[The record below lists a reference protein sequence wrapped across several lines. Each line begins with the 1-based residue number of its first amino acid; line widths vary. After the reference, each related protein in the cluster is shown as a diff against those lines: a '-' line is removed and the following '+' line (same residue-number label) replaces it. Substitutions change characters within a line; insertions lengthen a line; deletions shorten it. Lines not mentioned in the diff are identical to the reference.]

1 MRRDIEKLGGE
12 LRKLAISLVGRL
24 ATPMDD
30 EQKRDYGTFMG
41 GWRILSELKR
51 PHTDAPTAEER
62 DIEIEKLRKI
72 TQGMTFA
79 LGPWGGLLDEEVFTF
94 AGVPYPKEFESRD
107 QSAGSGYKG
116 EQTDGRGA

>member
-1 MRRDIEKLGGE
+1 MLREVEKLERE
-12 LRKLAISLVGRL
+12 LTNLARSLVGRL
-24 ATPMDD
+24 ETPMDD

-51 PHTDAPTAEER
+51 PQADAFTAEER
-62 DIEIEKLRKI
+62 DIEVGKLRKI
-72 TQGMTFA
+72 TQGVTFA
-79 LGPWGGLLDEEVFTF
+79 LGPWGGLLDAEVFTF

-116 EQTDGRGA
+116 EQTDGRGG